1 MLTIISNCRNTSMQ
15 WMDEK
20 LLMDK
25 SRYISVGDK
34 VLPNP
39 SSGSPWHALQHWENR
54 ISIFFFD
61 RPEGLLREARYFC
74 VGCRQYSRTRLK
86 MCIFSYFS
94 QTCSCSSRKIVEF
107 CRAAG
112 MTSHVAP
119 FYPFLNVGVF
129 KAEATA
135 RFVPQNLRQSRWQS
149 VKPS

>member
-1 MLTIISNCRNTSMQ
+1 
-15 WMDEK
+15 MDEK

-39 SSGSPWHALQHWENR
+39 SSGSPWHALLHWENR
-54 ISIFFFD
+54 ISIFFSTGQRGYYARRVIFAWD
-61 RPEGLLREARYFC
+61 VVNIPE
-74 VGCRQYSRTRLK
+74 LK

-135 RFVPQNLRQSRWQS
+135 RFVPQNLRQSR
-149 VKPS
+149 